1 MKGLNA
7 IITGAGGGIGRE
19 IAKALAKK
27 GVRLILLG
35 GKNTAKLSE
44 TEAAVKSVARVRVKS
59 YPADITDG
67 AALNTALNKAVK
79 DFGGVDILIN
89 NAGVAYS
96 APFEETPE
104 DVFDNIVNVNF
115 RAPVNLTRLALPYLR
130 KSKRA
135 SIINVTSVVAH
146 NGYPLQSA
154 YTASKHALLGFT
166 KSLAAELYKDGIRVH
181 SVAPGGVWT
190 DMIKIARPD
199 LTGEGMIQPTD
210 VANAVLFLLENRT
223 DAVIDEISLHR
234 SGKQPFLS

>member
-67 AALNTALNKAVK
+67 AALNTAFDKAVK